1 MGYALPK
8 VDFKKEMEEFSKRM
22 KDAEKNGEFNDIEDE
37 IDSTKREMTIEE
49 AKYIISQQ
57 KYINAANYTEEALE
71 KSEFCRDVKRIIQGE
86 KALYM
91 EAIRILN
98 NAEES

>member
-8 VDFKKEMEEFSKRM
+8 VDFKKEMEEFSMRM
-22 KDAEKNGEFNDIEDE
+22 KDAEKNGEFNDIED
-37 IDSTKREMTIEE
+37 IQREMTIEE

-71 KSEFCRDVKRIIQGE
+71 KSGFCRDVKRIIQGE

-91 EAIRILN
+91 EAIRIIN